1 MCGRGRLFP
10 DTEQPPQN
18 APHAAGR
25 TPHHDLHALTSCHAS
40 TPRRRR
46 SAETPPETS
55 GTPPETRRRSGCPV
69 PAPARRSP
77 ETSFRRHIV
86 ARYIPPLL
94 QYMKERTRRAWRGG
108 TSRTPS
114 PTRGSTYRPVGRGP
128 RAPPKNAYPAAGH
141 MGPALQVHTPQ
152 KTTRRP
158 LRGAA
163 RFPSMCGT
171 DGGGLYSPLLQA
183 GTALST
189 LIGEQRCTRYRRWSE
204 LRTRPCSRRRRSWC
218 QRLQPGSWP
227 G

>member
-25 TPHHDLHALTSCHAS
+25 TPHHDFHALTSCHAS

-94 QYMKERTRRAWRGG
+94 QYMKERTRRAWRAARRCFLSFRVCRGG
-108 TSRTPS
+108 RLCPPCMTAAPCRAGPVC
-114 PTRGSTYRPVGRGP
+114 PAGS
-128 RAPPKNAYPAAGH
+128 NAYAAAGH
-141 MGPALQVHTPQ
+141 TGPALQGRCVDAVPYTFNPFPHPPSKSQQFPAEFCAPIQNVKISPETVANVL
-152 KTTRRP
+152 RR
-158 LRGAA
+158 
-163 RFPSMCGT
+163 C
-171 DGGGLYSPLLQA
+171 Y
-183 GTALST
+183 
-189 LIGEQRCTRYRRWSE
+189 I
-204 LRTRPCSRRRRSWC
+204 
-218 QRLQPGSWP
+218 
-227 G
+227 